1 MCRNRCAYPIVPVH
15 AVALVTAA
23 AWVYAF
29 AAERHAQRLLETTY
43 LQPTPEFR
51 ASLAAAV
58 ADDSDDL
65 HLARGR

>member
-1 MCRNRCAYPIVPVH
+1 MCRNRCAYLIDPVL

-29 AAERHAQRLLETTY
+29 AAERHADHLMQAVY
-43 LQPTPEFR
+43 GQPTSQFGP
-51 ASLAAAV
+51 ALAASA
-58 ADDSDDL
+58 ADV